1 MVMNTTADGVYTLAA
16 SISMLLNA
24 AALSLL
30 GASWN
35 SKNNCDE
42 SPSSHC
48 EIESPSPIADSRSTS
63 FASTSLAASISASIS
78 GARRMKYSIGLVYG
92 ERRGICATSH
102 MNSSRLCC
110 MRSAGMTCG
119 MSPRPSDGVSCTAP
133 E

>member
-35 SKNNCDE
+35 SKNDWLE

-48 EIESPSPIADSRSTS
+48 EIESPSPIADSRS
-63 FASTSLAASISASIS
+63 
-78 GARRMKYSIGLVYG
+78 M
-92 ERRGICATSH
+92 
-102 MNSSRLCC
+102 
-110 MRSAGMTCG
+110 
-119 MSPRPSDGVSCTAP
+119 
-133 E
+133 